1 MWEHCGVVRQPTDMD
16 QAVFRFE
23 RVTVDRRD
31 EGAVALWQKPTGR
44 GPGAT
49 YLWIG

>member
-1 MWEHCGVVRQPTDMD
+1 VDAG
-16 QAVFRFE
+16 AIRFE

-44 GPGAT
+44 GPDAT